1 MWLKIETGLPTKL
14 EVFRISEMLEI
25 SRAEVVGHLVSL
37 WAWFDFNSIDGVIPN
52 IGSNGIIDAHT
63 RQGFADA
70 MHAVGWLKYNEDF
83 EQEGI
88 TKLILPNFERHNGQ
102 TAKKRATSQQRQ
114 QRFRN
119 AKALQEASPEKRRE
133 DKKEIKDKREN
144 TPFEEVVILWNKSNT
159 PRVERLTN
167 KRKAAIRQL
176 CKDYTLEQIGGVFD
190 QVPKIEWMNG
200 KNDRGWRA
208 NFDYVTRADAFLKI
222 FEGSYEASQGTA
234 STDFD
239 EWNK

>member
-25 SRAEVVGHLVSL
+25 SRAEVVGHLVNL
-37 WAWFDFNSIDGVIPN
+37 WAWFDFNTENGVIDN
-52 IGSNGIIDAHT
+52 INSNAIVDEHT
-63 RQGFADA
+63 TKGFADA
-70 MHAVGWLKYNEDF
+70 MHNVGWLEYNKNHETV
-83 EQEGI
+83 GI
-88 TKLILPNFERHNGQ
+88 QKLILPNFDRHNGQ
-102 TAKKRATSQQRQ
+102 SAKKRANAQQRQ
-114 QRFRN
+114 KRFRN
-119 AKALQEASPEKRRE
+119 AKALQEASLDKIRE
-133 DKKEIKDKREN
+133 DKKETKDKREN
-144 TPFEEVVILWNKSNT
+144 TPFEKVVILWNKSNT

-208 NFDYVTRADAFLKI
+208 NFDYVTRPDAFLKI

-239 EWNK
+239 EWNN